1 LENKKKQLVV
11 ARSSAE
17 AEYCAMTSAVCEL
30 FWLKNFL
37 ADLGFPHVT
46 SMQLFCDNQVAKHI
60 ACNSVFHKRT
70 KHIVDCHYIRQQV
83 QAKFIQPRHVCS
95 HDQLVDVL
103 TKVLPSTQFHRLL
116 SKLKSTNLLDLA

>member
-1 LENKKKQLVV
+1 MEKKKKQLVV

-46 SMQLFCDNQVAKHI
+46 PMQLFCDNQVAKHI
-60 ACNSVFHKRT
+60 ASNSVFHKRT